1 MLGDEKA
8 AKRLMNKFAD
18 IQKLGYTHGEYEGIE
33 EQLPAFFYM
42 DKDMKILSA
51 HYAKGLGD
59 MPTAEE
65 MLAM

>member
-1 MLGDEKA
+1 MLGSEETLQKFRK
-8 AKRLMNKFAD
+8 KREA
-18 IQKLGYTHGEYEGIE
+18 IHELGYTHGEFEGIE

-42 DKDMKILSA
+42 NEKLKVITA
-51 HYAKGLGD
+51 HYAEGIGD